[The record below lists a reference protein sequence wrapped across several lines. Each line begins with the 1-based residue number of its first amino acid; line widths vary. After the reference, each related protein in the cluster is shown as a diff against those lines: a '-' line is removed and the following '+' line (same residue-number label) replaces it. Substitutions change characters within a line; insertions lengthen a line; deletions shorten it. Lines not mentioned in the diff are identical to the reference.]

1 MRRRSRIALIVALVF
16 LIMPAAIHADDITTQ
31 GWIDGPFFDLLGRF
45 GDLYSAYTATAYSIG
60 RILLMIDLGLMAI
73 MWALN
78 GGEVQKELNKRLL
91 TIFIITAMMI
101 WYPSIMTNIMK
112 FAQNVGLVPVRSA
125 LKDAQNVML
134 AQADALLK
142 SYYEKVAKGDKS
154 AKVPNNY
161 RTLAANAKAN
171 IAFTGTFTFKG
182 ANGKNVQAE
191 FIRPDGIMKFTMII
205 ATPLYAA
212 SFKGNLLTN
221 AGQML
226 LCIVALLAMMICAAI
241 VVLQYIMA
249 MVEYQIIV
257 GVGILLVPFALFD
270 KTRFITEK
278 FIGAIFGHLIKII
291 LIIVIIGV
299 FSGAFVGLAKM
310 EFTGSLDQIVKY
322 VFTML
327 LYAILASAV
336 PAIATGMLSGSPSLT
351 GDTVL
356 NTVRTVT
363 QGIQTAGVIAGV
375 AKYLG
380 GGAMQAGYQGLSRG
394 IGAISEAAG
403 AGMSAR
409 DTVMNNVTRGEDGY
423 YYKDQKGA
431 GQAGRQAFAKSLAG
445 SVGSAFKSAGHTL
458 SHSLGAPSNAH
469 SGGGGGGLGSGKSRP
484 PAWQSNPH
492 SQAHQLSKTPGVVSY
507 AKARAA
513 KGAAKGRNKNE

>member
-1 MRRRSRIALIVALVF
+1 MGSRKKTTLLVLVF
-16 LIMPAAIHADDITTQ
+16 LFFSGVLTFADDITTQ

-45 GDLYSAYTATAYSIG
+45 GSLYSAYTATAYSIG

-101 WYPSIMTNIMK
+101 WYPSIMTNVMK

-125 LKDAQNVML
+125 LRDAQTTMQN
-134 AQADALLK
+134 QADALLK
-142 SYYEKVAKGDKS
+142 TYYEKVATGDKN
-154 AKVPNNY
+154 AKVPSNY
-161 RTLAANAKAN
+161 KTLAANAKAN
-171 IAFTGTFTFKG
+171 ISFTGTFTFKG
-182 ANGKNVQAE
+182 ANGKNIQAE
-191 FIRPDGIMKFTMII
+191 FIRPDGIMKYTMII

-221 AGQML
+221 AGQII
-226 LCIVALLAMMICAAI
+226 LCIVALLAMMICAGI

-257 GVGILLVPFALFD
+257 GIGILLVPFALFD

-278 FIGAIFGHLIKII
+278 FIGAIFGHLIKIV
-291 LIIVIIGV
+291 LIIIIIGV
-299 FSGAFVGLAKM
+299 FSGAFVSLAKI

-327 LYAILASAV
+327 LYAILASSV
-336 PAIATGMLSGSPSLT
+336 PAIATGILSGSPSLT

-363 QGIQTAGVIAGV
+363 QGVQTAAVVAGA
-375 AKYLG
+375 AKYLS
-380 GGAMQAGYQGLSRG
+380 GGAMRGAYQGLSRG
-394 IGAISEAAG
+394 VGAIAEAAG
-403 AGMSAR
+403 AASGARESALSSP
-409 DTVMNNVTRGEDGY
+409 VRGEDGY
-423 YYKDQKGA
+423 TPQDTKGA
-431 GQAGRQAFAKSLAG
+431 AQAGRQAFVKSLAG
-445 SVGSAFKSAGHTL
+445 SVGSGLRSVGHTL
-458 SHSLGAPSNAH
+458 SHSLGSPSQGH
-469 SGGGGGGLGSGKSRP
+469 GGGGASGLGSGRHRP

-492 SQAHQLSKTPGVVSY
+492 SQAHQLSKTPGLVSY
-507 AKARAA
+507 AKARSA
-513 KGAAKGRNKNE
+513 KGLQKESKKDE

>member
-1 MRRRSRIALIVALVF
+1 MSRGKRIALSIAVLLF
-16 LIMPAAIHADDITTQ
+16 IMPVVIHADDITSQ

-45 GDLYSAYTATAYSIG
+45 GDLYAAYTSTAYSIG

-73 MWALN
+73 MWALD

-112 FAQNVGLVPVRSA
+112 FAQNVGLVPVRAA
-125 LKDAQNVML
+125 LTDAQNVMQS
-134 AQADALLK
+134 QADALLRG
-142 SYYEKVAKGDKS
+142 YYEKVAKGDKN
-154 AKVPNNY
+154 AKIPNNY
-161 RTLAANAKAN
+161 RTLAANAKAH

-182 ANGKNVQAE
+182 ANGKSIQAE
-191 FIRPDGIMKFTMII
+191 FIRPDGIMKYTMII

-221 AGQML
+221 AAQVL

-257 GVGILLVPFALFD
+257 GIGILLVPFALFD

-299 FSGAFVGLAKM
+299 FSGAFVSLAKM

-327 LYAILASAV
+327 LYAILASSV
-336 PAIATGMLSGSPSLT
+336 PAIATGILSGTPSLT

-363 QGIQTAGVIAGV
+363 QGIQTAGVVAAA

-380 GGAMQAGYQGLSRG
+380 GGAMSAGYQGLSRG
-394 IGAISEAAG
+394 IGALSEAAG
-403 AGMSAR
+403 AGLSAR
-409 DTVMNNVTRGEDGY
+409 DAAANNLTRGEDGY
-423 YYKDQKGA
+423 FHKDENAG
-431 GQAGRQAFAKSLAG
+431 GQAGRQAFVKSMAG
-445 SVGSAFKSAGHTL
+445 SVGSAFKSVGHTL
-458 SHSLGAPSNAH
+458 SHSLGAPSH
-469 SGGGGGGLGSGKSRP
+469 SHSGGGGGLGSGKSKP

-492 SQAHQLSKTPGVVSY
+492 SQAHQLSKTPGLVSY
-507 AKARAA
+507 AKARVA
-513 KGAAKGRNKNE
+513 KGAAKAKDKDE

>member
-1 MRRRSRIALIVALVF
+1 MNNRRRIVFSIAALLLFTPVV
-16 LIMPAAIHADDITTQ
+16 IHADDITTQ

-45 GDLYSAYTATAYSIG
+45 GDLYAAYTATAYSIG
-60 RILLMIDLGLMAI
+60 RILLMVDLGLMAI

-101 WYPSIMTNIMK
+101 WYPSIMTGVMK
-112 FAQNVGLVPVRSA
+112 FAQALGMVPVKSA
-125 LKDAQNVML
+125 LRDAQNTMQ
-134 AQADALLK
+134 AKADALLRD
-142 SYYEKVAKGDKS
+142 YYEKVARGDKN
-154 AKVPNNY
+154 AKVPSNY

-182 ANGKNVQAE
+182 ANGKPIQAE
-191 FIRPDGIMKFTMII
+191 FIRPDGIMKYTMII

-221 AGQML
+221 AAQVL
-226 LCIVALLAMMICAAI
+226 LCVIALLAMMICAAI

-249 MVEYQIIV
+249 MVEYQILV

-278 FIGAIFGHLIKII
+278 FVGAIFGHLIKII

-299 FSGAFVGLAKM
+299 FSSAFVSLAKM
-310 EFTGSLDQIVKY
+310 DFTGSLDQIVKY

-327 LYAILASAV
+327 LYAILASSV
-336 PAIATGMLSGSPSLT
+336 PAIATGILSGSPSLT

-356 NTVRTVT
+356 NTARTVM
-363 QGIQTAGVIAGV
+363 QGIQTAGVIAGA
-375 AKYLG
+375 AKYLT
-380 GGAMQAGYQGLSRG
+380 GGAIQASYQGLSRG
-394 IGAISEAAG
+394 IGALSEAAG
-403 AGMSAR
+403 AAAGAR
-409 DTVMNNVTRGEDGY
+409 ESVLNNVTRGEDGY
-423 YYKDQKGA
+423 FHKDESAA
-431 GQAGRQAFAKSLAG
+431 GQASRQAFVKSLAG
-445 SVGSAFKSAGHTL
+445 SVGSALKSAGHTL
-458 SHSLGAPSNAH
+458 SHSLGAPSHAH
-469 SGGGGGGLGSGKSRP
+469 SPGGLGGGKSKP

-492 SQAHQLSKTPGVVSY
+492 TQAHQLSKTPGLVSY
-507 AKARAA
+507 AKARVA
-513 KGAAKGRNKNE
+513 KGAAKERNKSE

>member
-1 MRRRSRIALIVALVF
+1 MSKRQRIILSTLVLLLAGSLSF
-16 LIMPAAIHADDITTQ
+16 ADDITTQ

-45 GDLYSAYTATAYSIG
+45 GNLYAAYTATAYSIG

-91 TIFIITAMMI
+91 TIFIITVMMI
-101 WYPSIMTNIMK
+101 WYPSIMTNLMK

-125 LKDAQNVML
+125 LQDAQTTMQN
-134 AQADALLK
+134 QADTLMKA
-142 SYYEKVAKGDKS
+142 YYEKVAKGDKS
-154 AKVPNNY
+154 AKVPDNY
-161 RTLAANAKAN
+161 KTLAANAKAN
-171 IAFTGTFTFKG
+171 ISFTGTFTFKG
-182 ANGKNVQAE
+182 ANGKNIQAE
-191 FIRPDGIMKFTMII
+191 FIRPDGIMKYTMII

-226 LCIVALLAMMICAAI
+226 LCIVALLAMMICAGI

-299 FSGAFVGLAKM
+299 FSGAFVSLATT

-327 LYAILASAV
+327 LYAILASSV
-336 PAIATGMLSGSPSLT
+336 PAIATGILSGSPSLT

-363 QGIQTAGVIAGV
+363 QGIQTAGVLAGA
-375 AKYLG
+375 AKYLS
-380 GGAMQAGYQGLSRG
+380 GGAMRGAYQGLSRG
-394 IGAISEAAG
+394 VGAMSEARG
-403 AGMSAR
+403 AASGAR
-409 DTVMNNVTRGEDGY
+409 DATLSGLTPGENGY
-423 YYKDQKGA
+423 SPQDRKGA
-431 GQAGRQAFAKSLAG
+431 AQAGRQAFVKSLAG
-445 SVGSAFKSAGHTL
+445 SVGSGLRSAGHTL
-458 SHSLGAPSNAH
+458 SHSLGSPSQ
-469 SGGGGGGLGSGKSRP
+469 GGGGGAGGGLGRGKHRP
-484 PAWQSNPH
+484 PAWQTNPH
-492 SQAHQLSKTPGVVSY
+492 SQAHQLSKTPGLVSY
-507 AKARAA
+507 AKARSA
-513 KGAAKGRNKNE
+513 KGLRREIQKDE

>member
-16 LIMPAAIHADDITTQ
+16 LIMPAALHADDITSQ

-101 WYPSIMTNIMK
+101 WYPSIMTGVMK
-112 FAQNVGLVPVRSA
+112 FAQNVGLVPVKAA
-125 LKDAQNVML
+125 LTDAQATMQ
-134 AQADALLK
+134 AKADALLN

-221 AGQML
+221 AAQVL
-226 LCIVALLAMMICAAI
+226 LCIIALLAMMICAAI

-249 MVEYQIIV
+249 MVEYQIL
-257 GVGILLVPFALFD
+257 VGIGVLLVPFALFD

-278 FIGAIFGHLIKII
+278 FVGAIFGHLIKII

-299 FSGAFVGLAKM
+299 FSGAFVSLAKM

-403 AGMSAR
+403 AAAGAR
-409 DTVMNNVTRGEDGY
+409 EGALNGATRGEDGY
-423 YYKDQKGA
+423 FRKDEGGA
-431 GQAGRQAFAKSLAG
+431 GQA
-445 SVGSAFKSAGHTL
+445 
-458 SHSLGAPSNAH
+458 
-469 SGGGGGGLGSGKSRP
+469 
-484 PAWQSNPH
+484 
-492 SQAHQLSKTPGVVSY
+492 
-507 AKARAA
+507 
-513 KGAAKGRNKNE
+513 

>member
-1 MRRRSRIALIVALVF
+1 MSRSRRVTISISVLLLLF
-16 LIMPAAIHADDITTQ
+16 PAMIHADDITTQ

-45 GDLYSAYTATAYSIG
+45 GDLYASYTVTAYSIG
-60 RILLMIDLGLMAI
+60 RILLMVDLGLMAI

-91 TIFIITAMMI
+91 TIFIVTSMMI
-101 WYPSIMTNIMK
+101 WYPSIMTGVMK
-112 FAQNVGLVPVRSA
+112 FAQNIGLVPVKAA
-125 LKDAQNVML
+125 LRDAQTVM
-134 AQADALLK
+134 QAKAEALLK
-142 SYYEKVAKGDKS
+142 DYYEKVAKGDKD
-154 AKVPNNY
+154 AKIPNNY

-182 ANGKNVQAE
+182 ANGKPIQAE
-191 FIRPDGIMKFTMII
+191 FIRPDGIMKYTLII

-221 AGQML
+221 AAQVL
-226 LCIVALLAMMICAAI
+226 LCIIALLAMMICAAI

-249 MVEYQIIV
+249 MVEYQIL
-257 GVGILLVPFALFD
+257 VGIGVLLVPFALFD

-278 FIGAIFGHLIKII
+278 FVGAIFGHLIKIV

-310 EFTGSLDQIVKY
+310 EFTGGLDQIVKY

-327 LYAILASAV
+327 LYAILASSV
-336 PAIATGMLSGSPSLT
+336 PAIATGILSGSPSLT

-356 NTVRTVT
+356 NTMRTVM

-375 AKYLG
+375 TRRIT
-380 GGAMQAGYQGLSRG
+380 GGAMQASYQGVSRG
-394 IGAISEAAG
+394 IGTLSEAAG
-403 AGMSAR
+403 ASMSVRESVLA
-409 DTVMNNVTRGEDGY
+409 TAARGEDGY
-423 YYKDQKGA
+423 FHKDVKAA
-431 GQAGRQAFAKSLAG
+431 GQAGRQAFAKSL
-445 SVGSAFKSAGHTL
+445 VGSFGSALRSAGHTL
-458 SHSLGAPSNAH
+458 SHSLGSPSPGH
-469 SGGGGGGLGSGKSRP
+469 SGGGASGRKSRP

-492 SQAHQLSKTPGVVSY
+492 SQAHQLSKTPGIVSY
-507 AKARAA
+507 SKARAA
-513 KGAAKGRNKNE
+513 KGAAKEKNKGD

>member
-1 MRRRSRIALIVALVF
+1 MV
-16 LIMPAAIHADDITTQ
+16 
-31 GWIDGPFFDLLGRF
+31 
-45 GDLYSAYTATAYSIG
+45 
-60 RILLMIDLGLMAI
+60 DLGLMAI

-101 WYPSIMTNIMK
+101 WYPSIMTGVMK
-112 FAQNVGLVPVRSA
+112 FAQNVGLVPVKAA
-125 LKDAQNVML
+125 LSDAQATM
-134 AQADALLK
+134 QSKADALLQA
-142 SYYEKVAKGDKS
+142 YYEKVAKGDKD
-154 AKVPNNY
+154 AKVPSNY

-182 ANGKNVQAE
+182 ANGRPIQAE
-191 FIRPDGIMKFTMII
+191 FIRPDGIMKYTMII

-221 AGQML
+221 AAQVL
-226 LCIVALLAMMICAAI
+226 LCVIALLAMMICAAI

-249 MVEYQIIV
+249 MVEYQILV

-278 FIGAIFGHLIKII
+278 FVGAIFGHLMKII

-299 FSGAFVGLAKM
+299 FSGSFVSLAKM

-327 LYAILASAV
+327 LYAILASSV
-336 PAIATGMLSGSPSLT
+336 PAIATGILSGSPSLT

-356 NTVRTVT
+356 NTARTVL
-363 QGIQTAGVIAGV
+363 QGIQTAGVIAGA
-375 AKYLG
+375 AKQFTG
-380 GGAMQAGYQGLSRG
+380 SAMQTGYQGLSRG
-394 IGAISEAAG
+394 IGALSEAAG
-403 AGMSAR
+403 AAAGAR
-409 DTVMNNVTRGEDGY
+409 EGALNGATRGEDGY
-423 YYKDQKGA
+423 FHKDEGAA

-445 SVGSAFKSAGHTL
+445 SVGSAIKSVGHTI
-458 SHSLGAPSNAH
+458 SHSLGAPSHAH
-469 SGGGGGGLGSGKSRP
+469 SPSGLGGGKSKP

-492 SQAHQLSKTPGVVSY
+492 TQAHQLSKTPGLVSY
-507 AKARAA
+507 AKSRAA
-513 KGAAKGRNKNE
+513 KGAAKERNKSE

>member
-1 MRRRSRIALIVALVF
+1 
-16 LIMPAAIHADDITTQ
+16 
-31 GWIDGPFFDLLGRF
+31 
-45 GDLYSAYTATAYSIG
+45 
-60 RILLMIDLGLMAI
+60 
-73 MWALN
+73 
-78 GGEVQKELNKRLL
+78 
-91 TIFIITAMMI
+91 
-101 WYPSIMTNIMK
+101 
-112 FAQNVGLVPVRSA
+112 
-125 LKDAQNVML
+125 
-134 AQADALLK
+134 
-142 SYYEKVAKGDKS
+142 
-154 AKVPNNY
+154 
-161 RTLAANAKAN
+161 
-171 IAFTGTFTFKG
+171 
-182 ANGKNVQAE
+182 
-191 FIRPDGIMKFTMII
+191 
-205 ATPLYAA
+205 
-212 SFKGNLLTN
+212 
-221 AGQML
+221 
-226 LCIVALLAMMICAAI
+226 
-241 VVLQYIMA
+241 MA

>member
-1 MRRRSRIALIVALVF
+1 M
-16 LIMPAAIHADDITTQ
+16 
-31 GWIDGPFFDLLGRF
+31 
-45 GDLYSAYTATAYSIG
+45 YSSYTATAYSIG
-60 RILLMIDLGLMAI
+60 RILLMVDLGLMAI

-91 TIFIITAMMI
+91 TIFVITAMMM
-101 WYPSIMTNIMK
+101 WYPSIMTGVMK
-112 FAQNVGLVPVRSA
+112 FAQNVGLVPVKAA
-125 LKDAQNVML
+125 LSDAQATMQ
-134 AQADALLK
+134 AKADALLRA
-142 SYYEKVAKGDKS
+142 YYEKVEKGDKD

-182 ANGKNVQAE
+182 ANGRPIQAE
-191 FIRPDGIMKFTMII
+191 FIRPDGIMKYTLII

-221 AGQML
+221 AAQVL
-226 LCIVALLAMMICAAI
+226 LCVIALLAMVICAAI

-249 MVEYQIIV
+249 MVEYQILV

-278 FIGAIFGHLIKII
+278 FVGAIFGHLMKII

-299 FSGAFVGLAKM
+299 FSGSFVSLAKM

-327 LYAILASAV
+327 LYAILASSV
-336 PAIATGMLSGSPSLT
+336 PAIATGILSGSPSLT

-356 NTVRTVT
+356 NTARTVL
-363 QGIQTAGVIAGV
+363 QGIQTAGVVAG
-375 AKYLG
+375 AARHFTG
-380 GGAMQAGYQGLSRG
+380 SAMQTGYQGLSRG
-394 IGAISEAAG
+394 IGALSEAAG
-403 AGMSAR
+403 AAAGARESAA
-409 DTVMNNVTRGEDGY
+409 NGATRGEDGY
-423 YYKDQKGA
+423 FRKDEGAA

-445 SVGSAFKSAGHTL
+445 SVGSAIKSVGHTI
-458 SHSLGAPSNAH
+458 SHSLGAPSHAH
-469 SGGGGGGLGSGKSRP
+469 SPSGLGGGKSKP

-492 SQAHQLSKTPGVVSY
+492 TQAHQLSKTPGLVSY
-507 AKARAA
+507 AKSRAA
-513 KGAAKGRNKNE
+513 KGAAKERNKSESE